1 MTDQE
6 RVINDVL
13 AFTERNEEE
22 QMFKNVKSYISKI
35 KRQRD
40 ALKTELKKYESD
52 EKITELRNEID
63 DLKSNSLFI
72 FSEDEKKEE
81 IQFKKKHHKCD
92 GNIYYYF
99 EGTELGVA
107 VGLKCSQCGLVKNIT
122 DYSRW

>member
-6 RVINDVL
+6 RVIKDVF
-13 AFTERNEEE
+13 AFTERKEEE
-22 QMFKNVKSYISKI
+22 RMFDSVKSYIDRI

-40 ALKTELKKYESD
+40 HLRMELKKYKSD
-52 EKITELRNEID
+52 EKITELENEID

-81 IQFKKKHHKCD
+81 IKFKKEHRKCD
-92 GNIYYYF
+92 ANIYYYF

-107 VGLKCSQCGLVKNIT
+107 VELKCSQCGLFKDIT

>member
-40 ALKTELKKYESD
+40 GLKAELKKYESD

-81 IQFKKKHHKCD
+81 IQFKKEHHKCD

>member
-6 RVINDVL
+6 RAMKDVL
-13 AFTERNEEE
+13 AFAERNEEE
-22 QMFKNVKSYISKI
+22 QMFNNVKSYISKI

-40 ALKTELKKYESD
+40 ALKAELKKYESD
-52 EKITELRNEID
+52 EKITELENEID

-81 IQFKKKHHKCD
+81 IQFKKEHRKCAA
-92 GNIYYYF
+92 NIYYYF
-99 EGTELGVA
+99 EGTEFGVA
-107 VGLKCSQCGLVKNIT
+107 VGLKCSKCGLIKDIT